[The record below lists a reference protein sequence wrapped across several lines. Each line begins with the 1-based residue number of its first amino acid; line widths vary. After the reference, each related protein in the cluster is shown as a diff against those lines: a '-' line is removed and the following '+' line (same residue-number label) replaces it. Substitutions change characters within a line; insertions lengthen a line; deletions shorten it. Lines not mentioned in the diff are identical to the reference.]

1 MLENSPTSGPR
12 LVQMLTPDTPRV
24 TPAADAGQAV
34 DNLLEESEQLEKPK
48 ISKIKSRVK
57 VADKENV
64 PQSARTHKAEAR
76 ELRPRPCHVEA
87 LCPRRPAPNSAKQKL
102 CGHEKDGFVEK
113 QEITDEERSSVEE
126 RTRMDMRLRIL
137 ADMRC
142 EQKSMTEHYTSW
154 EHRFV
159 DVDMRPCEG
168 FHDLQTE
175 GRPRARPVS
184 GRGARCQDLDS

>member
-1 MLENSPTSGPR
+1 LFDRFLACGRAAQERGQHVLENSPTSGPR

-126 RTRMDMRLRIL
+126 R
-137 ADMRC
+137 
-142 EQKSMTEHYTSW
+142 
-154 EHRFV
+154 
-159 DVDMRPCEG
+159 
-168 FHDLQTE
+168 
-175 GRPRARPVS
+175 PRARPVS

>member
-1 MLENSPTSGPR
+1 MVMCAVFTR
-12 LVQMLTPDTPRV
+12 
-24 TPAADAGQAV
+24 QAV

-126 RTRMDMRLRIL
+126 LEREPHPCVSLF
-137 ADMRC
+137 AA
-142 EQKSMTEHYTSW
+142 
-154 EHRFV
+154 RFV
-159 DVDMRPCEG
+159 DV
-168 FHDLQTE
+168 
-175 GRPRARPVS
+175 AR
-184 GRGARCQDLDS
+184 RRTL